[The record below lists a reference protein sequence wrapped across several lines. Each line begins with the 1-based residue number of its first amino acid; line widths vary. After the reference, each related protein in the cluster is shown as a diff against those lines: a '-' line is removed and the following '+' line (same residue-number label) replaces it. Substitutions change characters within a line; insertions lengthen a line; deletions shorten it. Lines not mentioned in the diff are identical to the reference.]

1 MTKEDFIYVGID
13 LHKETHTAVVI
24 DCYNNK
30 HGEITFPNRPA
41 DFPKLVAK
49 VKKCNTEGKEV
60 VFGLENAY
68 GYGRALAVWLIDK
81 EYLVK
86 DVNTAIS
93 HRQAKHR
100 GAMYRKSDSDD
111 AEAIALATLNMLD
124 KLPDACPNDAYW
136 SLGQLVHRRDNI
148 MKQRTR
154 LVNQLHEQLHI
165 AYPSYK
171 SFFNDISR
179 PTALYFWENY
189 PSKKYLEGKTVED
202 LREKL
207 LPVSHN
213 KCSTRTCETIL
224 NAVAGDKVKYI
235 KYQDE
240 RDMVTLSI
248 VRDLQH
254 YNKELDK
261 VDEML
266 EKMYKALGCTLTTIP
281 GVNVITAVKILSEI
295 GDIKRFSNSNK
306 LAQFAGIAPLHLSS
320 SGKGK
325 DLATKQGNRRLQATI
340 YFLAIQMI
348 QISSKGTP
356 RHPAF
361 RAYYEKR
368 KAEGKTSQQALICI
382 SRRLISVIYGM
393 LKSGTEYRMPV
404 VENTGETV

>member
-1 MTKEDFIYVGID
+1 MIKEDYIYVGID
-13 LHKETHTAVVI
+13 LHKETNTAVMI

-30 HGEITFPNRPA
+30 LGEITFANRPA
-41 DFPKLVAK
+41 DFPKLVTK
-49 VKKCNTEGKEV
+49 VKKCNTDGKAV
-60 VFGLENAY
+60 VYGLENAY
-68 GYGRALAVWLIDK
+68 GYGRPLAVWLIDK
-81 EYLVK
+81 GYLVK

-154 LVNQLHEQLHI
+154 LVNQLHEQLCI

-171 SFFNDISR
+171 QFFNDISR

-213 KCSTRTCETIL
+213 KCSTKTCETIL

-266 EKMYKALGCTLTTIP
+266 EKMYKDLGCTLTTIP

-295 GDIKRFSNSNK
+295 GDIKRFSNANK

-368 KAEGKTSQQALICI
+368 KAEGKSSQQALICI
-382 SRRLISVIYGM
+382 SRRLISIIYGM

-404 VENTGETV
+404 VESAGEK

>member
-1 MTKEDFIYVGID
+1 MIKEDYIYVGID
-13 LHKETHTAVVI
+13 LHKETNTAVMI

-30 HGEITFPNRPA
+30 LGEITFANRPA
-41 DFPKLVAK
+41 DFPKLVTK
-49 VKKCNTEGKEV
+49 VKKCNTDGKAV
-60 VFGLENAY
+60 VYGLENAY
-68 GYGRALAVWLIDK
+68 GYGRPLAVWLIDK
-81 EYLVK
+81 GYFVK

-154 LVNQLHEQLHI
+154 LVNQLHEQLCI

-171 SFFNDISR
+171 QFFNDISR

-213 KCSTRTCETIL
+213 KCSTKTCETIL

-254 YNKELDK
+254 YNEELDK

-266 EKMYKALGCTLTTIP
+266 EKMYKDLGCTLTTIP

-295 GDIKRFSNSNK
+295 GDIKRFGNANK

-325 DLATKQGNRRLQATI
+325 DLATKQGNRRLQAII

-368 KAEGKTSQQALICI
+368 KAEGKSSQQALICI
-382 SRRLISVIYGM
+382 SRRLISIIYGM

-404 VENTGETV
+404 VESAGEK